1 MRTVNMTI
9 LNRLLISWFKS
20 SSHSPMVRRTMQTAV
35 TPMKDKMPKNMPPLE
50 EVQSAKSTLA
60 CLYPSMRCKFSNEP

>member
-9 LNRLLISWFKS
+9 RNRLLISWFES
-20 SSHSPMVRRTMQTAV
+20 YSHSFMVRRTTQTAV
-35 TPMKDKMPKNMPPLE
+35 TPMKDKIPRNMPPLD

-60 CLYPSMRCKFSNEP
+60 CLYPSMRCKFSIEP